1 MQESSMRTKTF
12 RPYDQDSLLLM
23 PPSVRDWVDPN
34 GLAAFLSDLVD
45 ELDMAP
51 FLAAHDQPRGMPP
64 YHPRLMLKVLLYG
77 YVSGVRSSRKLEERL
92 AADVNFM
99 FLAGQARPDHK
110 TIAEFR
116 RRHLTAFKGLFLTSL
131 RLCQAA
137 GLARLGRVAID
148 GTKLK
153 ANASKHKAMSYGRM
167 AEREAALEAEVQ
179 AILDEAEAVDAA
191 EDARYGDTRGDE
203 LPAELRRRETRL
215 ARIRAA
221 KAALEEEAR
230 ERAGDPEAVPEPRAQ
245 RNFSD
250 PESKIMHSK
259 PDGFIY
265 GYNAQVAVDDA
276 HQVIVATSLSPSPT
290 DTAALPDLVDQIE
303 ANTGRRP
310 RTLLADAGYASD
322 DNLAHLDA
330 RGIDAYVATRRD
342 RHGATAPAAPR
353 GRIPAG
359 LTRRDRMTRKLR
371 TKRGR
376 AEYRR
381 RKAIVEPVFG
391 QTKEARGFRRFHL
404 RGRVKVTAEWHLEC
418 AVHNLAKLF
427 RSGRAG
433 GSSGFSRVG
442 RPHRPG
448 GGSGRKGTDQ
458 HVPAQ
463 IELRAVRSRPFRAS
477 ASRPTALAAITDAG
491 S

>member
-1 MQESSMRTKTF
+1 MRTKTF

-23 PPSVRDWVDPN
+23 PPSVRDWVDPD
-34 GLAAFLSDLVD
+34 GLAAFVSDLVD
-45 ELDMAP
+45 ELDLAP
-51 FLAAHDQPRGMPP
+51 FLAAHDEPRGMPP

-77 YVSGVRSSRKLEERL
+77 YASGVRSSRKIEERL

-99 FLAGQARPDHK
+99 FLAGLARPDHK

-116 RRHLTAFKGLFLTSL
+116 RRHLAAFKRLFLDVL
-131 RLCQAA
+131 ELCRRA
-137 GLARLGRVAID
+137 GLAKLGRVAID

-153 ANASKHKAMSYGRM
+153 ANASRHKAMSYGRM

-179 AILDEAEAVDAA
+179 AILDEAEATDAA
-191 EDARYGDTRGDE
+191 EDERDGDARGDE

-221 KAALEEEAR
+221 KAALEAEAR
-230 ERAGDPEAVPEPRAQ
+230 ERTGDPDATPEQRAQ
-245 RNFSD
+245 RNFTD
-250 PESKIMHSK
+250 PESRIMLSK

-265 GYNAQVAVDDA
+265 GYNAQIAVDDG
-276 HQVIVATSLSPSPT
+276 HQVIVATSLSADTT
-290 DTAALPDLVDQIE
+290 DIASLPGLVDQIE
-303 ANTGRRP
+303 TNTGRRP
-310 RTLLADAGYASD
+310 RRLLADAGYASD
-322 DNLAHLDA
+322 DNLAHLAA

-342 RHGATAPAAPR
+342 KHGATAPAVPR

-359 LTRRDRMTRKLR
+359 LGRRERMARKLT

-404 RGRVKVTAEWHLEC
+404 RGRVKVTAEWHLVC

-427 RSGRAG
+427 HSGQAARVV
-433 GSSGFSRVG
+433 GSSRPAGLIGQAVG
-442 RPHRPG
+442 G
-448 GGSGRKGTDQ
+448 
-458 HVPAQ
+458 
-463 IELRAVRSRPFRAS
+463 
-477 ASRPTALAAITDAG
+477 
-491 S
+491 